1 MSSRTARARVYRAV
15 IETGSGYREEPIDW
29 VKIFEDLSGR
39 PPAQTTFD
47 QTIFAPAL
55 VPEGPT
61 LLGLHTPIDT
71 RGWTEIAPHASTVE
85 DLLSPADEGDDE
97 NEEGPAPAPRFA
109 RSTAVLPLDAMGYLA
124 IAHSGGNGP
133 GAGKLKT
140 FLTTVQPPQGDGEKW
155 VVRPV
160 MDESRVLEFFGA
172 GRAQSFSTSFPVDHD
187 LLSIIPED
195 EQDPHGNIFTMGRS
209 LAEATGVSVFVDV
222 TVRLAPESADNL
234 AAQQAVVDEVRKD
247 AERLLRRESGAHA
260 LTVLPT
266 GEVVD
271 LNLVP
276 DAMARSFPLESSGPE
291 LLTFR
296 HTCQGL
302 ANLAETLN
310 ADVAARDGGH

>member
-1 MSSRTARARVYRAV
+1 MSPRPARARVYRAV
-15 IETGSGYREEPIDW
+15 IETGSGYREEAIDW
-29 VKIFEDLSGR
+29 AQIFDDLSGR
-39 PPAQTTFD
+39 PPARTTID
-47 QTIFAPAL
+47 HTIFAPAR
-55 VPEGPT
+55 VPDGTT

-71 RGWTEIAPHASTVE
+71 RGWTEIAPDASTVE
-85 DLLSPADEGDDE
+85 ELLSPADEGDDE
-97 NEEGPAPAPRFA
+97 DEEGPAPAPRFA
-109 RSTAVLPLDAMGYLA
+109 RSTAVLPLDATGYMA

-140 FLTTVQPPQGDGEKW
+140 FLTTVQPPQGKGEKW
-155 VVRPV
+155 AVRPV
-160 MDESRVLEFFGA
+160 MDDSRVSEFFGA
-172 GRAQSFSTSFPVDHD
+172 GRAQTFTTSFPVDHD
-187 LLSIIPED
+187 LLSIIPD
-195 EQDPHGNIFTMGRS
+195 EQQDAHGNIFSMGRS
-209 LAEATGVSVFVDV
+209 LAEATGVSILVDV

-234 AAQQAVVDEVRKD
+234 AAQQAMVAEVRKD

-276 DAMARSFPLESSGPE
+276 DAMARSFPLEQSGPE

-302 ANLAETLN
+302 AALAEDLN
-310 ADVAARDGGH
+310 ADVAARDGGD